1 VCLPHEA
8 MLMPKILRAIKREL
22 FEIIPPTIFFF
33 VAFNVITF
41 TKGLMLEQYGIKFSG
56 FAAATVGALIV
67 AKVVLI
73 ADKIP
78 FINKYP
84 DKPLIYNVVWKTGIY
99 IAVALVVRFLEYLI
113 PLWWQYRNLSFAT
126 EHLWGEIIWAHFWVI
141 HIWLT
146 CLFFVYVSFREF
158 ARAVGEERF
167 FKMFL
172 GIERKTT
179 DARPE

>member
-1 VCLPHEA
+1 MH
-8 MLMPKILRAIKREL
+8 KILRTIKHEL
-22 FEIIPPTIFFF
+22 LEIIPPTIFFF

-41 TKGLMLEQYGIKFSG
+41 TKGLMLEHYGIKFSG
-56 FAAATVGALIV
+56 FVAATVGALIV

-99 IAVALVVRFLEYLI
+99 VGVALVVRFLEYLI
-113 PLWWQYRNLSFAT
+113 PLWWQHRNLSLAA

-141 HIWLT
+141 HIWLV

-172 GIERKTT
+172 GFQKKTT
-179 DARPE
+179 NAQPK

>member
-1 VCLPHEA
+1 
-8 MLMPKILRAIKREL
+8 MQKILRAIKREL
-22 FEIIPPTIFFF
+22 LEVIPPTIFFF

-41 TKGLMLEQYGIKFSG
+41 TKELMLEQYGIEFSG
-56 FAAATVGALIV
+56 FVTATVGALIV

-73 ADKIP
+73 ADRIP

-84 DKPLIYNVVWKTGIY
+84 DKPLIYNVVWKTVIY
-99 IAVALVVRFLEYLI
+99 VLVTLVVRFLEYLM
-113 PLWWQYRNLSFAT
+113 PLWWQYRNLSVAA
-126 EHLWGEIIWAHFWVI
+126 EHLWDETIWPHFWVI
-141 HIWLT
+141 QIWLI

-172 GIERKTT
+172 GIQRETT
-179 DARPE
+179 DAQPE

>member
-1 VCLPHEA
+1 
-8 MLMPKILRAIKREL
+8 MQKILRTIKHEFL
-22 FEIIPPTIFFF
+22 GIIPPTIFFF

-56 FAAATVGALIV
+56 FIAATIVALIV
-67 AKVVLI
+67 AKFVLI
-73 ADKIP
+73 ADEIP

-99 IAVALVVRFLEYLI
+99 VVVALVVRFLEYLI
-113 PLWWQYRNLSFAT
+113 PLWWQYRNLSLAAK
-126 EHLWGEIIWAHFWVI
+126 HLWGEIIWAHFWVI
-141 HIWLT
+141 HIWLV

-158 ARAVGEERF
+158 ARAVGEDRF

-172 GIERKTT
+172 GLQKKTT
-179 DARPE
+179 DAQPE